1 MAVGMFVAG
10 GHLPGQRAHRPP
22 SPERERL
29 IGRAR
34 QWLAAGRLGGM
45 EYATTTDPKT
55 GKPIVEFQ
63 CPSCSTGHRAALA
76 DAGSPTSCSR
86 CKAAFR
92 VPGVDDAAKASPSRR
107 AEPPKQA
114 APPTASAPA
123 PTAARV
129 SDLPPT
135 EYSEL
140 IRQAVKSGVL
150 SALVTVVGVLILLGS
165 IFAAVLGVSD

>member
-1 MAVGMFVAG
+1 
-10 GHLPGQRAHRPP
+10 
-22 SPERERL
+22 
-29 IGRAR
+29 
-34 QWLAAGRLGGM
+34 M

-165 IFAAVLGVSD
+165 IFAAVLGVSDSLSPGEAAGWIVAIILVGIAFILWHSRKAGLPPGASSNRP